1 LNDGSRRSLL
11 DYLQKTFYD
20 EKLFPS
26 ETAIFKNLFVLID
39 ALFQIDPEILAN
51 IAKNVASVLSPV
63 ILSEL
68 HARSNRSLQSVRVA
82 ISTKDDYLNSP
93 SDNVIDKTTNTASYY
108 QPRTHPYNKLYEEA
122 SARLENSQPNERL
135 QESHR
140 RQERPSFFEPYDF
153 TTSNENFKATQ
164 KSIGNTRPLIPNADR
179 VLSNRY
185 SSYHGIGFHKAALA
199 PEPYAG
205 FGGFGPYEHFSGYH
219 HPHHHHPYGNNGG
232 NEPPQSGNGD
242 TPEQNAR
249 LENNG
254 SNYGGYGYGSPYFG
268 NHGYHQYPS
277 FPYGGY
283 GSNHGPFYGPYN
295 GNNSSANGRNE
306 YGYGPYHTG
315 GFDFYGSPGYGYG
328 YGYDNNGHSN
338 GNGNNGSNRQT
349 EGSAENDD
357 QNNSTKNGYPR
368 PYGPPLVKPLLGAFH
383 LQGFPA
389 PFSLL
394 PYEHFHG
401 VFKGGP
407 VVGVG
412 HVGFPIYAEP
422 YPIGFPFHYPYGPI
436 FQGKKYL
443 PKGKPADSGE
453 SGESGEM
460 APEQLTGNGNPERIS
475 ALRDKLTTPA
485 SSSKQKR
492 LKMSG

>member
-1 LNDGSRRSLL
+1 
-11 DYLQKTFYD
+11 
-20 EKLFPS
+20 
-26 ETAIFKNLFVLID
+26 
-39 ALFQIDPEILAN
+39 
-51 IAKNVASVLSPV
+51 VLSPV
-63 ILSEL
+63 ILNEL
-68 HARSNRSLQSVRVA
+68 HARSNRSFQSVRTAVP
-82 ISTKDDYLNSP
+82 TKDDYLDSP
-93 SDNVIDKTTNTASYY
+93 SAVNNIIDKTTNMASYY
-108 QPRTHPYNKLYEEA
+108 QRNHPYNELYEEG
-122 SARLENSQPNERL
+122 SARLENSQPNGRL
-135 QESHR
+135 QESLRDGSHR

-153 TTSNENFKATQ
+153 RTSDENFKATP
-164 KSIGNTRPLIPNADR
+164 KSIANAGPLIPNADKSS
-179 VLSNRY
+179 SNRY

-205 FGGFGPYEHFSGYH
+205 FGGFGPYEHFSGYPH
-219 HPHHHHPYGNNGG
+219 HDHHHHHHPYGSNGN
-232 NEPPQSGNGD
+232 NEPPQSDNSD

-254 SNYGGYGYGSPYFG
+254 SNYGGYGYGLPYFG
-268 NHGYHQYPS
+268 NHGYHHSYPS
-277 FPYGGY
+277 FSYGGY

-295 GNNSSANGRNE
+295 GNNSSVNGRNG

-315 GFDFYGSPGYGYG
+315 GFDFYGSPGYGYGYG

-349 EGSAENDD
+349 EGSAESDD

-368 PYGPPLVKPLLGAFH
+368 PYGPPLAKPLLGAFH

-401 VFKGGP
+401 IFKGGP

-436 FQGKKYL
+436 FNGKKYL
-443 PKGKPADSGE
+443 PPKGKPADSGGSSE
-453 SGESGEM
+453 TGET
-460 APEQLTGNGNPERIS
+460 APAEELTGNPERIS
-475 ALRDKLTTPA
+475 ALSDKMVPPTP
-485 SSSKQKR
+485 SSKQKR